1 MKRDRAFTLV
11 ELLVVIGVI
20 AVLIGMLLPA
30 LGKAREAANR
40 TACLSNL
47 RQIHQAFHL
56 YSIAS
61 RDQVPI
67 GYRTASKQFNSMIFS
82 TTAGGKWVLFGLLYD
97 GGYLKE
103 RRVLYCPAENNPKF
117 AFDTLDNPFPRAG
130 VTPTKNIQSGYGAR
144 PQMEIPDDLANPPI
158 ALQPF
163 FMPKLNKF
171 RGRAILA
178 DLTSARTRVI
188 TRHKTGINAL
198 FGDGSA
204 RWIDLKS
211 FDQPEARWP
220 EPTFPPDAAY
230 NATLDGIWNSID
242 RG

>member
-1 MKRDRAFTLV
+1 MKRRAFTLV

-47 RQIHQAFHL
+47 RQIHQAFQL

-82 TTAGGKWVLFGLLYD
+82 TTAGGRWVLFGLLYD

-103 RRVLYCPAENNPKF
+103 RRVMYCPAENNPKF
-117 AFDTLDNPFPRAG
+117 MFDTPDNPFPRSG
-130 VTPTKNIQSGYGAR
+130 TPTKNIQAGYASR
-144 PQMEIPDDLANPPI
+144 PQLELPDDLSNPPP
-158 ALQPF
+158 ATQPF
-163 FMPKLNKF
+163 YMPKLNKF
-171 RGRAILA
+171 HSRAILA

-188 TRHKTGINAL
+188 TRHKTGINVL

-204 RWIDLKS
+204 RWIDLKQ
-211 FDQPEARWP
+211 FDQPESSWP
-220 EPTFPPDAAY
+220 EPAFPPAAAY
-230 NATLDGIWNSID
+230 NATQDAIWSSLD
-242 RG
+242 R